1 MTRFILLLALLVTA
15 CAQNPKA
22 PGAGGTQVS
31 QVATTYISTLPSR
44 GIDYS
49 ATLQRIA
56 FSSCANQDEPQPL
69 WKTISATQPD
79 LFLFAG
85 DNVYASSPYQQPIAE
100 QYRKLDLISEYRS
113 LREKVP
119 FMATW
124 DDHDFGMRDGGN
136 DWAGKDA
143 ARKDFVNYWT
153 YTRNSMP
160 LEQGGVYH
168 SKIIGPKKHMVQV
181 IMLDTRYYRSSLKEK
196 TGFEGK
202 AMNYEPSNE
211 GTVLGEHQWEWLE
224 TQLKRP
230 ADVRLIVSS
239 IQVIAEDPPFEKWGN
254 FPKERQRLFDLIKKT
269 KAKNVVILSGDRHMA
284 SISKMDLPGY
294 GALYDITGSSINRAN
309 NYKDADRHY
318 VGAVYNKENFGLAE
332 IDWKR
337 KSIKVD
343 IRDMQNEVV
352 NSVTIKLK

>member
-1 MTRFILLLALLVTA
+1 MTRLVLLLVLLVTA
-15 CAQNPKA
+15 CAQNPKNRDTGVTQMA
-22 PGAGGTQVS
+22 P
-31 QVATTYISTLPSR
+31 VATTYVSALPSR

-49 ATLQRIA
+49 ATLRRIA

-69 WKTISATQPD
+69 WKTISATEPD

-100 QYRKLDLISEYRS
+100 QYRKLDLIPEYRAM
-113 LREKVP
+113 REKVP

-136 DWAGKDA
+136 EWTGKDA

-160 LEQGGVYH
+160 LEQRGVYH
-168 SKIIGPKKHMVQV
+168 SKIIGPKKHLVQV
-181 IMLDTRYYRSSLKEK
+181 IMLDTRYYRSPLKEK
-196 TGFEGK
+196 AGFEGK
-202 AMNYEPSNE
+202 AMHYEPSLD
-211 GTVLGEHQWEWLE
+211 GTVLGENQWAWLE
-224 TQLKRP
+224 AQLKRP
-230 ADVRLIVSS
+230 AQVRLIVSS
-239 IQVIAEDPPFEKWGN
+239 IQVIAEDPPFEKWSN

-284 SISKMDLPGY
+284 SISKLELPGY
-294 GALYDITGSSINRAN
+294 GPLYDITGSSINRAN
-309 NYKDADRHY
+309 NYRDSDRHY
-318 VGAVYNKENFGLAE
+318 IGPVYNKENFGLAE

-337 KSIKVD
+337 QSMKVD
-343 IRDMQNEVV
+343 IRNMQNEVV
-352 NSVTIKLK
+352 NTVTIKLK